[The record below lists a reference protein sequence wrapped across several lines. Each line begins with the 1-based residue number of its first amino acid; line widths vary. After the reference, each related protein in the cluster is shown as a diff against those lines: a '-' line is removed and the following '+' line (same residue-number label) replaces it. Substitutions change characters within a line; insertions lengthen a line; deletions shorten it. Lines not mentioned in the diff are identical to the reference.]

1 MIKQTQEERV
11 QERLHK
17 LKGRPEPFNESE
29 TRFTKFK
36 NQNISIVAPPEM
48 YGKHWQEW
56 IEYEAILDLHINL
69 EVDITF
75 IHWWAM

>member
-11 QERLHK
+11 QERLLK
-17 LKGRPEPFNESE
+17 LKDRPVLFTKYE

-56 IEYEAILDLHINL
+56 IEYEAILDLHINGQ
-69 EVDITF
+69 VDITF